1 MKTIQAAA
9 SAVLALSA
17 CAGIALAQGAPAAP
31 AFETRKVADDVYAFR
46 YGGYQSIFVVG
57 KDGVIVTDPSARNKP
72 DAVPAYLAEIRKVTP
87 LPVKYV
93 IYTHSGYD
101 HIAGGKPF
109 KDQGATFIA
118 HANAKVQIER
128 MNNAPDVV
136 RPDRTV
142 GDGTTHLT
150 LSGEKI
156 DLVYPGPTRSD
167 NMISV
172 FLPRQKVLYA
182 ADWIGVGTAPCMNT
196 SCMPAIWNYDHAV
209 KTVMDLDWDNFVPAH
224 GPAGGR
230 WGNKA
235 DLQRVR
241 DYLVDLYAYTSD
253 LATQNKCNAAS
264 WKAAMVPEKYK
275 DYVQPQTYQ
284 DQVERYCLAWNQGT

>member
-1 MKTIQAAA
+1 MRLVEATAF
-9 SAVLALSA
+9 AVLSISV
-17 CAGIALAQGAPAAP
+17 CAGIALGQAAPAAP
-31 AFETRKVADDVYAFR
+31 TFETRKVADNVYAFR
-46 YGGYQSIFVVG
+46 YGGYQSLFVVG

-72 DAVPAYLAEIRKVTP
+72 DAVPTFIAEIRKITP
-87 LPVKYV
+87 LPVRYV

-109 KDQGATFIA
+109 KDMGATFIA
-118 HANAKVQIER
+118 HANAKLQIER

-142 GDGTTHLT
+142 GDGVTHLT

-172 FLPRQKVLYA
+172 YLPKEKVLYA
-182 ADWIGVGTAPCMNT
+182 ADWIGVGSAPCMNT
-196 SCMPAIWNYDHAV
+196 SCSPAIWNYDHAV
-209 KTVMDLDWDNFVPAH
+209 KTVMDLDWNIFVPGHA
-224 GPAGGR
+224 GVGGR
-230 WGNKA
+230 WGAKD

-241 DYLVDLYAYTSD
+241 DYLVDLYAYTGQ
-253 LATQNKCNAAS
+253 LAAQNKCNAES
-264 WKAAMVPEKYK
+264 WKAAVPPEKYK
-275 DYVQPQTYQ
+275 DYVQPQVYQ
-284 DQVERYCLAWNQGT
+284 DQVERYCLAWNQGA

>member
-1 MKTIQAAA
+1 MKYIQPAAA
-9 SAVLALSA
+9 AILLLSPCMGVA
-17 CAGIALAQGAPAAP
+17 IARAQGTPAPP
-31 AFETRKVADDVYAFR
+31 TFETRKVAGNVYAYR

-72 DAVPAYLAEIRKVTP
+72 DAVPTYIAEIRKVTP

-109 KDQGATFIA
+109 KDMGATFIA
-118 HANAKVQIER
+118 HANARLQIQR

-136 RPDRTV
+136 PPDRTI

-150 LSGEKI
+150 LAGEKI

-172 FLPRQKVLYA
+172 YLPQEKVLYA
-182 ADWIGVGTAPCMNT
+182 ADWIGVGSAPCMNT

-209 KTVMDLDWDNFVPAH
+209 
-224 GPAGGR
+224 
-230 WGNKA
+230 
-235 DLQRVR
+235 
-241 DYLVDLYAYTSD
+241 
-253 LATQNKCNAAS
+253 
-264 WKAAMVPEKYK
+264 
-275 DYVQPQTYQ
+275 
-284 DQVERYCLAWNQGT
+284 